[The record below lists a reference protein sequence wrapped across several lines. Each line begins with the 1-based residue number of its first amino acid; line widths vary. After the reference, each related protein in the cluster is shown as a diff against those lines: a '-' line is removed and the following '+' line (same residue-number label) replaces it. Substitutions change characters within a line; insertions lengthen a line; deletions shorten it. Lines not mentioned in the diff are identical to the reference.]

1 MPGAIK
7 WSNVQ
12 QDGNSDSWLLLEGKA
27 PSPRKNWDA
36 VFSALVLKCLH
47 AKNLGLSP

>member
-12 QDGNSDSWLLLEGKA
+12 QDGSSDSQLLLEGKA
-27 PSPRKNWDA
+27 PFPRKNWMQ
-36 VFSALVLKCLH
+36 FSVY
-47 AKNLGLSP
+47 